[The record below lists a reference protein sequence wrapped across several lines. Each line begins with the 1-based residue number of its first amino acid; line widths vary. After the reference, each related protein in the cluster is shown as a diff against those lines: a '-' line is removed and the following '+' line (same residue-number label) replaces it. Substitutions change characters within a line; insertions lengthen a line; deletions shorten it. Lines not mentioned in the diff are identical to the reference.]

1 MTKIEPINEP
11 RQFDVEEL
19 FFSTTDLKGHIQRA
33 NSVFTRI
40 AAYSWAEMRNKPH
53 NLIRHPDMPR
63 VVFQTLWDYVQDG
76 RPIVAYVK
84 NLAHDGRYYW
94 VVALVTPMAG
104 GYLSV
109 RFKPT
114 SPLRNTVEQLY
125 RELRSIEASI
135 EDQSHDRKAAI
146 AASRTAIASALQKL
160 GFGGY
165 DEFMRHAMKTE
176 MESRE
181 AKLHHSATES
191 AEVSIAGLDSLSA
204 QAALFDRL
212 VFVLHKL
219 FRDLQ
224 TYVEISQGVREKSAS
239 VADISESLRV
249 SALNGAIEAD
259 KLGNRAAGLRPVLD
273 WLRGLSA
280 SITTQG
286 AVFSGSLNELVSE
299 VDLVVFDL
307 MAAKLQ
313 IEMTAMF
320 AHEICDH
327 ATAAEGG
334 EAVARDAIACLHSSS
349 CETIRRALKRL
360 TDMRNRLEIL
370 SASQMSLI
378 QSSHSLRPIYLTGR
392 IEMAEGVGARLASVF
407 DDVGGQLGETAE
419 SLNSLGKILQDLS
432 GHLSRGLAHGS
443 EIENAIAEIDSRMT
457 AVY

>member
-1 MTKIEPINEP
+1 M
-11 RQFDVEEL
+11 EEL

-40 AAYSWAEMRNKPH
+40 AAYTWAEMQNKPH

-63 VVFQTLWDYVQDG
+63 IVFQTLWDYVQNG

-94 VVALVTPMAG
+94 VMALVTPMSG

-125 RELRSIEASI
+125 RDLRAVEASI
-135 EDQSHDRKAAI
+135 EDQSRDRKAAI
-146 AASRTAIASALQKL
+146 AASRTALASALQKL
-160 GFGGY
+160 GFSGY

-176 MESRE
+176 MQSRE
-181 AKLHHSATES
+181 AKLHAAVTQS
-191 AEVSIAGLDSLSA
+191 AEFSLAGLDSLSA

-212 VFVLHKL
+212 VVFLHSL
-219 FRDLQ
+219 FRDLE
-224 TYVEISQGVREKSAS
+224 TYVGISQGVREKSAS

-280 SITTQG
+280 EITTQG
-286 AVFSGSLNELVSE
+286 AVFSGALNELVSE

-313 IEMTAMF
+313 IETTAKF
-320 AHEICDH
+320 AHEICGD
-327 ATAAEGG
+327 AGAAETDP
-334 EAVARDAIACLHSSS
+334 AAARESIVCLHASS

-360 TDMRNRLEIL
+360 IDMRDRLAGL

-378 QSSHSLRPIYLTGR
+378 HASHSLRPIYLTGR

-419 SLNSLGKILQDLS
+419 SLSDLGKILRELS
-432 GHLSRGLAHGS
+432 GHLTRGLEHGD
-443 EIENAIAEIDSRMT
+443 EIEATITEIDSRMG
-457 AVY
+457 AIY